1 MDLSEIKKLIQT
13 YFTAGQPQTAVA
25 DILNHLNLNG
35 CMNDALEYMH
45 SIYAVK
51 DTYYARNL
59 TDTGNAERFVNTFGD
74 LLRYCYERN
83 KWLIWNGDV
92 WEWDNGSQVMNL
104 AKEVARNIYAEA
116 SKEDD
121 DKQRERI
128 AKHAHNSESESRR
141 KAMLNLAQSEIG
153 IPVDIQ
159 DIDNNHWL
167 FNCANGTI
175 NLRTGE
181 LLPHNSHDMLSI
193 INPIEYHPNA
203 KCERWM
209 EFLNRVLDGKK
220 ELMRYVQKAVGYSL
234 TGDIKEQCLFFC
246 YGLGR
251 NGKSTFVGIIRKML
265 GAYGCQTQTE
275 LFMTKERGGGV
286 GPNESLADLQG
297 MRFVVGSEIEDG
309 RRLAVVLIKEMTGGE
324 AIRTERKYEHSFEF
338 QPTHKIWLSGN
349 HKPIITDTTFSIWRR
364 VKLIPFT
371 VTIPDNECDPELSN
385 RLEKELPGILAWA
398 VQGCLLWQ
406 KEGLGEPQE
415 VKAATEAYRVEQDV
429 LGEFI
434 EDCCILIST
443 GTVAKNTLQKTY
455 TDWCTENNQPQLK
468 QREFRGKLIERG
480 VIDGRGTGG
489 IRLWRGI
496 TLRENPVEQG
506 ELVTRVTTETGIAQ
520 KFPIKNLVKTSFSEN
535 PVTSVTNVTNVT
547 HEQTENTPNIDDILQ
562 KKEDEPF

>member
-1 MDLSEIKKLIQT
+1 M
-13 YFTAGQPQTAVA
+13 
-25 DILNHLNLNG
+25 
-35 CMNDALEYMH
+35 
-45 SIYAVK
+45 
-51 DTYYARNL
+51 
-59 TDTGNAERFVNTFGD
+59 
-74 LLRYCYERN
+74 
-83 KWLIWNGDV
+83 
-92 WEWDNGSQVMNL
+92 
-104 AKEVARNIYAEA
+104 
-116 SKEDD
+116 
-121 DKQRERI
+121 
-128 AKHAHNSESESRR
+128 
-141 KAMLNLAQSEIG
+141 
-153 IPVDIQ
+153 
-159 DIDNNHWL
+159 
-167 FNCANGTI
+167 
-175 NLRTGE
+175 
-181 LLPHNSHDMLSI
+181 
-193 INPIEYHPNA
+193 
-203 KCERWM
+203 
-209 EFLNRVLDGKK
+209 
-220 ELMRYVQKAVGYSL
+220 
-234 TGDIKEQCLFFC
+234 
-246 YGLGR
+246 
-251 NGKSTFVGIIRKML
+251 
-265 GAYGCQTQTE
+265 
-275 LFMTKERGGGV
+275 
-286 GPNESLADLQG
+286 
-297 MRFVVGSEIEDG
+297 
-309 RRLAVVLIKEMTGGE
+309 
-324 AIRTERKYEHSFEF
+324 
-338 QPTHKIWLSGN
+338 
-349 HKPIITDTTFSIWRR
+349 
-364 VKLIPFT
+364 
-371 VTIPDNECDPELSN
+371 TIPDNECDPELSN